1 MKERMKYMEDLISNV
16 DAINFGRRKLQEI
29 PEMSIEEA
37 KELKEEMEVWCT
49 SRKYTIFMPAVRFF
63 QDKVL
68 PKLNNKIQEGE

>member
-49 SRKYTIFMPAVRFF
+49 SRKYTIFIP
-63 QDKVL
+63 
-68 PKLNNKIQEGE
+68 NKRSIVM